1 MRGQMN
7 RRQENSSAILR
18 PFLSV
23 KETFA
28 SNLFPLT
35 HHQLLPFGFPMMRF
49 CIELSFPR
57 FTEVTL
63 SCMES
68 FHPGGVA
75 SSRVL
80 IYLNQVFLSPC
91 GFLSR
96 LALHFLFLRETPA
109 CAPVQPI
116 DPAEQPVTLSG
127 RLNIWLPFPIFFFIT
142 VKAVPTVGQNSDAE
156 KVVKAVKLASSP
168 DNWGLSKWCLTL
180 TDLFSQTNFRPQI
193 F

>member
-1 MRGQMN
+1 MSDKSFLGAIFQFPEMRGQMN

-35 HHQLLPFGFPMMRF
+35 HRQLLPFGFPMMRF

-96 LALHFLFLRETPA
+96 LALHFFFTRNPRVRACTANWSSGTAGYPIREAQYMIAVSHFFLYH
-109 CAPVQPI
+109 
-116 DPAEQPVTLSG
+116 G
-127 RLNIWLPFPIFFFIT
+127 
-142 VKAVPTVGQNSDAE
+142 
-156 KVVKAVKLASSP
+156 
-168 DNWGLSKWCLTL
+168 
-180 TDLFSQTNFRPQI
+180 
-193 F
+193 

>member
-35 HHQLLPFGFPMMRF
+35 HRQLLPFGFPMMRF
-49 CIELSFPR
+49 CIELNFPR

-68 FHPGGVA
+68 FHPGGIA

-96 LALHFLFLRETPA
+96 LALHFFFYEKPPRA
-109 CAPVQPI
+109 
-116 DPAEQPVTLSG
+116 
-127 RLNIWLPFPIFFFIT
+127 RLYSQLIQRNSRLPYQGGSIYDCRFPFFSFIT

-156 KVVKAVKLASSP
+156 KVVKAAKLASSP

-180 TDLFSQTNFRPQI
+180 TDLFSQTNFRPLI